1 MKECDVRM
9 AGNTLLE
16 VKNVKKYF
24 PIQDKKMFSTKK
36 QYVQAVNDVSFTINE
51 GETFGLVG
59 ESGCG
64 KSTLARLI
72 MGLIKADS
80 GQINFDGRNFLELS
94 GKELRKSRK
103 SMQMVFQKPYESLN
117 PKMTVAEIISAPFEI
132 HGVYSKQE
140 RVQKVKDLLEMVGL
154 SSQYMNRYPHEFSG
168 GQRQRI
174 GIARAIALH
183 PKLVICDEAVS
194 ALDVSIQSQILNLLN
209 DLQKE
214 FKLTYLF
221 ISHDLSVVKHVSDKI
236 GVMYLGEM
244 VEVGDAETIYKN
256 PKHPYTQ
263 ALLSAIPVPD
273 PTYKKEQIVLEGDL
287 PSPVNPPS
295 GCRLSSRCPYV
306 MPICKEEKPG
316 LTNIG
321 PDQNVA
327 CHLFSESKFEE
338 HKHIASS

>member
-1 MKECDVRM
+1 MKECDVSVNE
-9 AGNTLLE
+9 NTLLE
-16 VKNVKKYF
+16 VKNIKKHF
-24 PIQDKKMFSTKK
+24 PIKDKQMFSTKK
-36 QYVQAVNDVSFTINE
+36 QYVQAVNGVSFSINE

-80 GQINFDGRNFLELS
+80 GEINFEGRNFLELR
-94 GKELRKSRK
+94 GKELRKNRK

-117 PKMTVAEIISAPFEI
+117 PKMTVADIISAPLDI
-132 HGVYSKQE
+132 HGVYSKLE
-140 RVQKVKDLLEMVGL
+140 RAQKVKDLLEMVGL
-154 SSQYMNRYPHEFSG
+154 SPQYMNRYPHEFSG

-194 ALDVSIQSQILNLLN
+194 ALDVSIRSQILNLLN

-244 VEVGDAETIYKN
+244 VEVGEAETIYKN

-273 PTYKKEQIVLEGDL
+273 PSYKKQQIVLEGEL

-306 MPICKEEKPG
+306 MPICRDEKPD
-316 LTNIG
+316 LMNIG
-321 PDQNVA
+321 SNQSAA
-327 CHLFSESKFEE
+327 CHLFSESELEKIN
-338 HKHIASS
+338 HIVSS

>member
-1 MKECDVRM
+1 VKECEETLKS
-9 AGNTLLE
+9 NTLLE

-24 PIQDKKMFSTKK
+24 PVKDKNLFSSQKN
-36 QYVQAVNDVSFTINE
+36 YVQAVNNVSFTINE

-80 GQINFDGRNFLELS
+80 GEINFQGRNFLDLRGS
-94 GKELRKSRK
+94 ELRKSRK
-103 SMQMVFQKPYESLN
+103 QMQMVFQKPYESLN
-117 PKMTVAEIISAPFEI
+117 PKMTVGQIISAPFDI

-140 RVQKVKDLLEMVGL
+140 RVQKVKELLEMVGL
-154 SSQYMNRYPHEFSG
+154 SQQYINRYPHEFSG

-174 GIARAIALH
+174 GIARAIALN

-214 FKLTYLF
+214 FNITYLF

-263 ALLSAIPVPD
+263 ALLSAIPIPD
-273 PTYKKEQIVLEGDL
+273 PTYKKERIILEGDL
-287 PSPVNPPS
+287 PSPINPPS
-295 GCRLSSRCPYV
+295 GCRLSTRCPYV
-306 MPICKEEKPG
+306 MPNCKETSPE
-316 LTNIG
+316 LTTLGTNHR
-321 PDQNVA
+321 VA
-327 CHLFSESKFEE
+327 CHLFSESKLQ
-338 HKHIASS
+338 KIN

>member
-1 MKECDVRM
+1 M
-9 AGNTLLE
+9 AMNNDTLLE
-16 VKNVKKYF
+16 VNTLKKYF
-24 PIQDKKMFSTKK
+24 PIKDGKRFFQEKK
-36 QYVQAVNDVSFTINE
+36 YVQAVNDVSFSIKK

-80 GQINFDGRNFLELS
+80 GEVFFEGRNFLDLK

-103 SMQMVFQKPYESLN
+103 QIQMVFQKPHESLN
-117 PKMTVAEIISAPFEI
+117 PKMTVEEIISAPMEI

-140 RVQKVKDLLEMVGL
+140 RTKKVKELLDMVGL
-154 SSQYMNRYPHEFSG
+154 SQKYLDRYPHEFSG

-174 GIARAIALH
+174 GIARAIALN

-214 FKLTYLF
+214 FNLSYLF
-221 ISHDLSVVKHVSDKI
+221 ISHDLSVVKHVSDQI

-244 VEVGDAETIYKN
+244 VEVGKASTVYEK

-273 PTYKKEQIVLEGDL
+273 PTYKRQQIVLKGEL
-287 PSPVNPPS
+287 PSPINPPS
-295 GCRLSSRCPYV
+295 GCKLSSRCPYA
-306 MPICKEEKPG
+306 MPICKEQKPDHEYVG
-316 LTNIG
+316 SNQSVG
-321 PDQNVA
+321 
-327 CHLFSESKFEE
+327 CHLYSDSKEVENFN
-338 HKHIASS
+338 

>member
-1 MKECDVRM
+1 MKECEETLKS
-9 AGNTLLE
+9 NTLLE

-24 PIQDKKMFSTKK
+24 PVKDKNIFSSQKN
-36 QYVQAVNDVSFTINE
+36 YVQAVNNVSFTVNE

-80 GQINFDGRNFLELS
+80 GEINFQGRNFLDLRGS
-94 GKELRKSRK
+94 ELRKSRK
-103 SMQMVFQKPYESLN
+103 QMQMVFQKPYESLN
-117 PKMTVAEIISAPFEI
+117 PKMTVGQIISAPFDI

-140 RVQKVKDLLEMVGL
+140 RVQKVKELLEMVGL
-154 SSQYMNRYPHEFSG
+154 SQQYINRYPHEFSG

-174 GIARAIALH
+174 GIARAIALN

-214 FKLTYLF
+214 FNITYLF

-263 ALLSAIPVPD
+263 ALLSAIPIPD
-273 PTYKKEQIVLEGDL
+273 PTYKKERIILEGDL
-287 PSPVNPPS
+287 PSPINPPS
-295 GCRLSSRCPYV
+295 GCRLSTRCPYV
-306 MPICKEEKPG
+306 MPHCKEASPE
-316 LTNIG
+316 LTTLGANHK
-321 PDQNVA
+321 VA
-327 CHLFSESKFEE
+327 CHLFSESKLQ
-338 HKHIASS
+338 KIN

>member
-1 MKECDVRM
+1 MKS
-9 AGNTLLE
+9 NTLLE
-16 VKNVKKYF
+16 VKNLKKYF
-24 PIQDKKMFSTKK
+24 PIKDKGMFSTQKHF
-36 QYVQAVNDVSFTINE
+36 VQAVNDVSFTINE

-80 GQINFDGRNFLELS
+80 GEINFQGRNFLQLR
-94 GKELRKSRK
+94 GKELRQNRK
-103 SMQMVFQKPYESLN
+103 HMQMVFQKPYESLN
-117 PKMTVAEIISAPFEI
+117 PKMTVGEIISAPFEI
-132 HGVYSKQE
+132 HGIYDKKE
-140 RVQKVKDLLEMVGL
+140 RVQKVNELLEMVGL
-154 SSQYMNRYPHEFSG
+154 SQQYINRYPHEFSG

-244 VEVGDAETIYKN
+244 VEVGEAETIYKN
-256 PKHPYTQ
+256 PRHPYTQ
-263 ALLSAIPVPD
+263 ALLSAIPIPD

-295 GCRLSSRCPYV
+295 GCRLSSRCPYA
-306 MPICKEEKPG
+306 MAICKEVKPEFMSVG
-316 LTNIG
+316 ANHSA
-321 PDQNVA
+321 A
-327 CHLFSESKFEE
+327 CHLFAESKIQ
-338 HKHIASS
+338 KIN

>member
-1 MKECDVRM
+1 VKECEETLKS
-9 AGNTLLE
+9 NTLLE

-24 PIQDKKMFSTKK
+24 PIKDKSIFSSQKN
-36 QYVQAVNDVSFTINE
+36 YVQAVNNVSFTINE

-80 GQINFDGRNFLELS
+80 GEINFQGRNFLNLRGS
-94 GKELRKSRK
+94 ELRKSRK
-103 SMQMVFQKPYESLN
+103 QMQMVFQKPYESLN
-117 PKMTVAEIISAPFEI
+117 PKMTVGQIISAPFDI

-140 RVQKVKDLLEMVGL
+140 RIQKVKELLEMVGL
-154 SSQYMNRYPHEFSG
+154 SQQYINRYPHEFSG

-174 GIARAIALH
+174 GIARAIALN

-214 FKLTYLF
+214 FNITYLF

-244 VEVGDAETIYKN
+244 VEFGDAETIYKN

-263 ALLSAIPVPD
+263 ALLSAIPIPD
-273 PTYKKEQIVLEGDL
+273 PTYKKERIILEGDL
-287 PSPVNPPS
+287 PSPINPPS
-295 GCRLSSRCPYV
+295 GCRLSTRCPYA
-306 MPICKEEKPG
+306 MQHCKEASPE
-316 LTNIG
+316 LTTLGTNHS
-321 PDQNVA
+321 VA
-327 CHLFSESKFEE
+327 CHLFSESKLQ
-338 HKHIASS
+338 KIN

>member
-1 MKECDVRM
+1 MSNK
-9 AGNTLLE
+9 NTLLE
-16 VKNVKKYF
+16 VKNVIKYF
-24 PIQDKKMFSTKK
+24 PVKDKSIFSSQKH
-36 QYVQAVNDVSFTINE
+36 YVQAVNNISFTINE

-80 GQINFDGRNFLELS
+80 GEINFQGRNFLELR

-103 SMQMVFQKPYESLN
+103 QLQMVFQKPYESLN
-117 PKMTVAEIISAPFEI
+117 PKMTVGEIISAPFEI
-132 HGVYSKQE
+132 HKVYSKQE
-140 RVQKVKDLLEMVGL
+140 RVQKVKELLEMVGL
-154 SSQYMNRYPHEFSG
+154 SQQYINRYPHEFSG

-214 FKLTYLF
+214 FNLTYLF

-244 VEVGDAETIYKN
+244 VEIGDAETIYRS

-263 ALLSAIPVPD
+263 ALLSAIPIPD
-273 PTYKKEQIVLEGDL
+273 PTYKKEQIILEGDL
-287 PSPVNPPS
+287 PSPINPPS
-295 GCRLSSRCPYV
+295 GCRLSTRCPYA
-306 MPICKEEKPG
+306 MPICQEVKPE
-316 LTNIG
+316 LMSVG
-321 PDQNVA
+321 PNQSAA
-327 CHLFSESKFEE
+327 CHLFSESKLQ
-338 HKHIASS
+338 KVNG

>member
-1 MKECDVRM
+1 MKS
-9 AGNTLLE
+9 NTLLE
-16 VKNVKKYF
+16 VRNVKKYF
-24 PIQDKKMFSTKK
+24 PVKDKNLFSSQKH
-36 QYVQAVNDVSFTINE
+36 YVQAVNDVSFTINE

-80 GQINFDGRNFLELS
+80 GEINFQGKNFLDLH

-103 SMQMVFQKPYESLN
+103 QMQMVFQKPYESLN
-117 PKMTVAEIISAPFEI
+117 PKMTVGQIISAPFDI
-132 HGVYSKQE
+132 HGVYNKKE
-140 RVQKVKDLLEMVGL
+140 RIQKVKELLEMVGL
-154 SSQYMNRYPHEFSG
+154 SQQYINRYPHEFSG

-236 GVMYLGEM
+236 GVMYLGEL
-244 VEVGDAETIYKN
+244 VEVGDSETIYNN

-263 ALLSAIPVPD
+263 ALLSAIPIPD
-273 PTYKKEQIVLEGDL
+273 PTYKKEQIILEGDL
-287 PSPVNPPS
+287 PSPINPPS
-295 GCRLSSRCPYV
+295 GCRLSTRCPYAIPV
-306 MPICKEEKPG
+306 CKEMKPA
-316 LTNIG
+316 LDPLDTNHSA
-321 PDQNVA
+321 A
-327 CHLFSESKFEE
+327 CHLLSNSKLQ
-338 HKHIASS
+338 KIN

>member
-1 MKECDVRM
+1 MKECEETLKS
-9 AGNTLLE
+9 NTLLE

-24 PIQDKKMFSTKK
+24 PVKDKSIFSSQKN
-36 QYVQAVNDVSFTINE
+36 YVQAVNNVSFTINE

-80 GQINFDGRNFLELS
+80 GEINFQGTNFLNLRGS
-94 GKELRKSRK
+94 ELRKSRRQ
-103 SMQMVFQKPYESLN
+103 MQMVFQKPYESLN
-117 PKMTVAEIISAPFEI
+117 PKMTVGQIISAPFDI

-140 RVQKVKDLLEMVGL
+140 RVQKVKELLEMVGL
-154 SSQYMNRYPHEFSG
+154 SQQYINRYPHEFSG

-174 GIARAIALH
+174 GIARAIALN

-214 FKLTYLF
+214 FNITYLF

-244 VEVGDAETIYKN
+244 VEFGDAETIYKN

-263 ALLSAIPVPD
+263 ALLSAIPIPD
-273 PTYKKEQIVLEGDL
+273 PTYKKERIILEGDL
-287 PSPVNPPS
+287 PSPINPPS
-295 GCRLSSRCPYV
+295 GCRLSTRCPYA
-306 MPICKEEKPG
+306 MPHCKEASPE
-316 LTNIG
+316 LTPLGTNHS
-321 PDQNVA
+321 VA
-327 CHLFSESKFEE
+327 CHLFSESKLQ
-338 HKHIASS
+338 KIN

>member
-1 MKECDVRM
+1 MTK
-9 AGNTLLE
+9 NTLLE
-16 VKNVKKYF
+16 VRNVKKYF
-24 PIQDKKMFSTKK
+24 PIKDKNIFSTQK
-36 QYVQAVNDVSFTINE
+36 QYVQAVNGVSFTVNE

-80 GQINFDGRNFLELS
+80 GEINFEGRNFLQLS
-94 GKELRKSRK
+94 GKELRKNRK

-117 PKMTVAEIISAPFEI
+117 PKMTVEQIIRAPFDI

-140 RVQKVKDLLEMVGL
+140 RVQKVKELLEMVGL
-154 SSQYMNRYPHEFSG
+154 SQQYLDRYPHEFSG

-209 DLQKE
+209 DLQID
-214 FKLTYLF
+214 FNLTYLF

-244 VEVGDAETIYKN
+244 VEVGDAETVYNN

-273 PTYKKEQIVLEGDL
+273 PSFKKERIVLEGDL
-287 PSPVNPPS
+287 PSPVNPPN
-295 GCRLSSRCPYV
+295 GCRLSTRCPYV
-306 MPICKEEKPG
+306 MPICKEKKPE
-316 LTNIG
+316 LFNLSTH
-321 PDQNVA
+321 QSVA
-327 CHLFSESKFEE
+327 CHLFSDTTNDEMDQ
-338 HKHIASS
+338 IASS

>member
-1 MKECDVRM
+1 MKS
-9 AGNTLLE
+9 NTLLE
-16 VKNVKKYF
+16 VRNVKKHF
-24 PIQDKKMFSTKK
+24 PVSDKKLFSTQKN
-36 QYVQAVNDVSFTINE
+36 YVQAVNGVSFTINE

-80 GQINFDGRNFLELS
+80 GEINFEGRNFLELR
-94 GKELRKSRK
+94 GRELRKSRK
-103 SMQMVFQKPYESLN
+103 QMQMVFQKPYESLN
-117 PKMTVAEIISAPFEI
+117 PKMTVGQIISAPFDI
-132 HGVYSKQE
+132 HGVYTKQE

-154 SSQYMNRYPHEFSG
+154 SQQYINRYPHEFSG

-174 GIARAIALH
+174 GIARAIALN

-263 ALLSAIPVPD
+263 ALLSAIPIPD
-273 PTYKKEQIVLEGDL
+273 PTFKKERIVLEGDL
-287 PSPVNPPS
+287 PSPINPPS
-295 GCRLSSRCPYV
+295 GCRLSTRCPYV
-306 MPICKEEKPG
+306 IPLCKEMKPE
-316 LTNIG
+316 LSTIG
-321 PDQNVA
+321 SNHMA
-327 CHLFSESKFEE
+327 SCHLFSESKLQ
-338 HKHIASS
+338 KIN